1 MHKLITNRFEILTF
15 LFIIS
20 LSPLFAHRDSSD
32 IKADQMPYFKGCT
45 HLAVGTVEKRNCSN
59 QALVSYISQNLTVPQ
74 GSDVTGV
81 VYVNFYISETGIVED
96 PTILR
101 GLEKSQNEAAIAIL
115 KNMPSWEPAL
125 LNNKP
130 IRLKMTLPIRFM
142 QKDETVLSNGF
153 QLTWGSLK
161 GNTITKNDLIK
172 YLANVPSVRDEN
184 GNLLEINELL
194 FERDRDGKFLEAQS
208 NGKISVDMEK
218 LVKKLK
224 TGDIFT
230 ITATVQKKGQFYY
243 VDKTYTIVN

>member
-1 MHKLITNRFEILTF
+1 MHKLITNRFAILTF
-15 LFIIS
+15 LLIIS
-20 LSPLFAHRDSSD
+20 LSPLFANRDSSD

-59 QALVSYISQNLTVPQ
+59 QALISYISQNLTVPQ
-74 GSDVTGV
+74 GSDISGV
-81 VYVNFYISETGIVED
+81 VYVNFYISEIGAVED
-96 PTILR
+96 LTILR
-101 GLEKSQNEAAIAIL
+101 GLEKIQNDAAIAIV
-115 KNMPSWEPAL
+115 KNMPTWEPAL

-130 IRLKMTLPIRFM
+130 VRLKMTLPIRFI

-161 GNTITKNDLIK
+161 GNSINKNDLIK
-172 YLANVPSVRDEN
+172 HLVNMPTVRDEN

-194 FERDRDGKFLEAQS
+194 FERDRDGKFSEAQG
-208 NGKISVDMEK
+208 NGKISADMEK
-218 LVKKLK
+218 LAKKLK
-224 TGDIFT
+224 AGDIFT

>member
-1 MHKLITNRFEILTF
+1 MRMLITNRFTVLIF
-15 LFIIS
+15 LLIIS

-32 IKADQMPYFKGCT
+32 IKADQMPYYKGCSQF
-45 HLAVGTVEKRNCSN
+45 AMGTVEKRHCSN
-59 QALVSYISQNLTVPQ
+59 QALTSYIAQNLTVPQ
-74 GSDVTGV
+74 GSDITGV
-81 VYVNFYISETGIVED
+81 VYVSFYISEKGAVEE

-101 GLEKSQNEAAIAIL
+101 GLEKSQNDAAITIV
-115 KNMPSWEPAL
+115 KDMPTWEPAL

-130 IRLKMTLPIRFM
+130 IRVKMTLPIRFM

-153 QLTWGSLK
+153 KLTWGNLK
-161 GNTITKNDLIK
+161 GNAINKEDLIK
-172 YLANVPSVRDEN
+172 HLANIPTVRDEN

-194 FERDRDGKFLEAQS
+194 FERDRDGKFSEAQS
-208 NGKISVDMEK
+208 NGKVSADMEK

-224 TGDIFT
+224 PDDVFT